1 MTNRCELKGNK
12 MIRLGFLIFVIAMSG
27 GLLASSAGAQMP
39 APPGTPGT
47 GTVRAVLAST
57 PLSSVA
63 DAPRYFKLVRV
74 HLPATQAVTYNG
86 PVGFVLVLDGA
97 LEVTSGAD
105 QRSLAKSDGVLV
117 AQGKSTIFK
126 SAPGKPAEFLH
137 FVLST
142 AGELNAPMESPPAVV
157 KELYR
162 TASPIPGLK
171 SGPYEFTLVR
181 VAFPPRFPLN
191 PLHHR
196 SGAALYYIFSGTG
209 MFTTDGKTEPRPAG
223 VAHYEPYDL
232 VHQWANPGDEP
243 LVIIQASINQEGVP
257 AVMFEQPAGAK

>member
-1 MTNRCELKGNK
+1 MT
-12 MIRLGFLIFVIAMSG
+12 RLEFFIFAIAMSG
-27 GLLASSAGAQMP
+27 GLLAGALGAQVP
-39 APPGTPGT
+39 AAPGTAGT
-47 GTVRAVLAST
+47 STVRAVLAST

-74 HLPATQAVTYNG
+74 HLPAAQAVTYSG

-117 AQGKSTIFK
+117 AAGKSTIFK
-126 SAPGKPAEFLH
+126 SAPDKPAEFLH
-137 FVLST
+137 FVLLT

-162 TASPIPGLK
+162 MASPIPGLK
-171 SGPYEFTLVR
+171 PGPYEFTLVR
-181 VAFPPRFPLN
+181 VAFPPRFPPN
-191 PLHHR
+191 PPHHR

-243 LVIIQASINQEGVP
+243 LVMIQASINQEGVP
-257 AVMFEQPAGAK
+257 AVMFVQPAGTGSSK

>member
-1 MTNRCELKGNK
+1 LEGDK
-12 MIRLGFLIFVIAMSG
+12 MIPLKFLIFVTAVSG
-27 GLLASSAGAQMP
+27 GLFVSTVGAQLP
-39 APPGTPGT
+39 AAPGTLGT
-47 GTVRAVLAST
+47 STVRAVLAST
-57 PLSSVA
+57 RLASVA

-74 HLPATQAVTYNG
+74 HLMATQAVTYNG

-105 QRSLAKSDGVLV
+105 QLSLAKSDAVLV
-117 AQGKSTIFK
+117 AEGKSTIFK
-126 SAPGKPAEFLH
+126 SASGKPVEFLH
-137 FVLST
+137 FFLST
-142 AGELNAPMESPPAVV
+142 AGELDAPMESPPALV

-171 SGPYEFTLVR
+171 PGPYEFTLVR

-191 PLHHR
+191 PPHHR

-209 MFTTDGKTEPRPAG
+209 MFTSNGKTEPRPAG

-243 LVIIQASINQEGVP
+243 LVIIQASISQEGVP
-257 AVMFEQPAGAK
+257 AVMFVQPAGTGSSK

>member
-1 MTNRCELKGNK
+1 MIPLK
-12 MIRLGFLIFVIAMSG
+12 FLMFVTALSG
-27 GLLASSAGAQMP
+27 GLLVSAVGAQVP
-39 APPGTPGT
+39 AAPGTAGT
-47 GTVRAVLAST
+47 STVRVVLAST
-57 PLSSVA
+57 RLSSVA

-105 QRSLAKSDGVLV
+105 QLSLAKSDAVLV
-117 AQGKSTIFK
+117 AEGKSTIFK
-126 SAPGKPAEFLH
+126 SASGKPVEFLH

-142 AGELNAPMESPPAVV
+142 AGELNAPMERPPAVV

-162 TASPIPGLK
+162 TTSPIPGLK
-171 SGPYEFTLVR
+171 PGPYEFTLVR
-181 VAFPPRFPLN
+181 VGFPPRFPLN
-191 PLHHR
+191 PPHHR

-209 MFTTDGKTEPRPAG
+209 MFTADGKTEPRPAG

-257 AVMFEQPAGAK
+257 AVMFVLPAGVGSSK

>member
-1 MTNRCELKGNK
+1 MMT
-12 MIRLGFLIFVIAMSG
+12 RLEVLMCVTAAFGVFLATG
-27 GLLASSAGAQMP
+27 AGAQTP
-39 APPGTPGT
+39 SPPGTT
-47 GTVRAVLAST
+47 GPSTVRAVLGST
-57 PLSSVA
+57 PLASPA
-63 DAPRYFKLVRV
+63 DAPHYFKLVRV
-74 HLPATQAVTYNG
+74 HLPAKATTAYSG

-117 AQGKSTIFK
+117 ARGKSTIFK

-142 AGELNAPMESPPAVV
+142 AGELNAPMESPPATV

-171 SGPYEFTLVR
+171 PGPYEFTLVR
-181 VAFPPRFPLN
+181 VTFPPRFPQN
-191 PLHHR
+191 PPHHR

-209 MFTTDGKTEPRPAG
+209 MFTADGKTEPRPAG

-243 LVIIQASINQEGVP
+243 LVIIQANINQEGVP
-257 AVMFEQPAGAK
+257 AVIFVQPAGSSASK

>member
-1 MTNRCELKGNK
+1 
-12 MIRLGFLIFVIAMSG
+12 MIRLKFLIFVIAMSG
-27 GLLASSAGAQMP
+27 GLLLASTLGAQTP
-39 APPGTPGT
+39 APPGTAGT
-47 GTVRAVLAST
+47 GTVRAVLGST
-57 PLSSVA
+57 PLASVA

-74 HLPATQAVTYNG
+74 HLPATQVATYNG
-86 PVGFVLVLDGA
+86 PVGFVLVLEGA
-97 LEVTSGAD
+97 LDVTSGAD
-105 QRSLAKSDGVLV
+105 QQSLAKSDGVLV
-117 AQGKSTIFK
+117 AKDKSTIFK

-137 FVLST
+137 FVLAT

-181 VAFPPRFPLN
+181 VAFPPRFPIN
-191 PLHHR
+191 PPHHR

-209 MFTTDGKTEPRPAG
+209 MFTADGKTEPRPAG

-243 LVIIQASINQEGVP
+243 LVIIQANINQEGVP
-257 AVMFEQPAGAK
+257 AVIFVQPAAPASSK

>member
-1 MTNRCELKGNK
+1 MV
-12 MIRLGFLIFVIAMSG
+12 RLEFLIFAIAMSG
-27 GLLASSAGAQMP
+27 GLLASTVGAQVP

-47 GTVRAVLAST
+47 STVRAVLAST
-57 PLSSVA
+57 RLSSVA

-86 PVGFVLVLDGA
+86 PVGFVLALDGTLEVTGGAEQQSLAKGDGA
-97 LEVTSGAD
+97 L
-105 QRSLAKSDGVLV
+105 V
-117 AQGKSTIFK
+117 AEGKSTMFK
-126 SAPGKPAEFLH
+126 SASGKPAEFLH

-171 SGPYEFTLVR
+171 PGPYEFTLVR

-191 PLHHR
+191 PPHHR

-209 MFTTDGKTEPRPAG
+209 MFTSNGKTEPRPAG
-223 VAHYEPYDL
+223 VAQYEPYDL
-232 VHQWANPGDEP
+232 VHQWANPGDES
-243 LVIIQASINQEGVP
+243 LVLIQASINQEGVP
-257 AVMFEQPAGAK
+257 AVMSVQPAAAGSPK